1 MAAPTLARILS
12 TLRRLYSAP
21 ARAPIRDPF
30 RLILWEQVAYLATDA
45 QRKVAYDAL
54 ADRVGLAPS
63 AIAAAPHAT
72 LQAVTRLG
80 GAIAADVR
88 ANRLRQSAELVLR
101 KWNGDLGQALGLP
114 YPQARKAMAEFA
126 MIGEPGADKIL
137 VFTGKVRR
145 LPLDSNGLRV
155 LSRIGL
161 ITADKNY
168 SRMYRGAQEVLAPSL
183 PKGADAL
190 IAGYELLRRHGQE
203 LCKTNVPACHLC
215 PVRPSCA
222 YVT

>member
-1 MAAPTLARILS
+1 MAPTTLGRILA
-12 TLRRLYSAP
+12 TLRRFYGAP
-21 ARAPIRDPF
+21 ARPVTRDPF
-30 RLILWEQVAYLATDA
+30 RLVLWEQVGYLATDA

-54 ADRVGLAPS
+54 QARVGLAP
-63 AIAAAPHAT
+63 ADIAAAPHAT
-72 LQAVTRLG
+72 LRAVTRLG

-101 KWNGDLGQALGLP
+101 KWNGDLGQALRVP

-137 VFTGKVRR
+137 VFAGKARR

-168 SRMYRGAQEVLAPSL
+168 SRMYRRAQEVLAPSL
-183 PKGADAL
+183 PKGDDAL
-190 IAGYELLRRHGQE
+190 IAAYELLRRHGQE
-203 LCKTNVPACHLC
+203 LCKTNAPACHLC

-222 YVT
+222 YVK